1 MDDLILQMR
10 KSLRL
15 RRKLRALWRS
25 RTVWLGGLVAVG
37 SAIQPQLMDWL
48 RLRLTAEDY
57 ALAGVI
63 VGGLIVLLR
72 WVTTKPLEEK

>member
-1 MDDLILQMR
+1 MDDMILQMR

-63 VGGLIVLLR
+63 VGGLIVWLR

>member
-1 MDDLILQMR
+1 MDDLILRMR
-10 KSLRL
+10 KRLRF

-25 RTVWLGGLVAVG
+25 RTVWLGGIVAVG

-48 RLRLTAEDY
+48 RLSLTPEDY

-63 VGGLIVLLR
+63 IGGLIVWLR
-72 WVTTKPLEEK
+72 WITTKPLEEK